1 MSDIAI
7 GALCLAAS
15 LVLIQSGMNIGVAL
29 MLLSFVGV
37 WSIKGLVIA
46 GKLLASSVATS
57 IASDAYAVIPL
68 FVLMGLFVSATNMG
82 RDTFDVAA
90 RLLRGLSGGLGIA
103 TVAANAVFAA
113 CTGTTIAS
121 ASVFT
126 KVAVP
131 EMVRHG
137 YTPNFSVGVVAGSSV
152 LGMLIPPSIL
162 MIIFGVIANVSIADL
177 FTSGIVPGILM
188 AAAFCGTIMLLGR
201 TYTDFVVV
209 DPKALHGRYAGVLDE
224 APIWMLGVKF
234 LPIVILVGTVLGGIY
249 GGFFTPTEAGGAG
262 ALAAFLIALARRE
275 LTPRIFWE
283 VALETGRVT
292 AAICFLLMAAAL
304 YSQMLTLSGLPFA
317 VGQWLESSG
326 LHLLPILIG
335 YLFVVVLLG
344 CFLDSVS
351 IMLIVLPFVIPVFE
365 GFGVN
370 LIWLGLISV
379 MAIEIGLLTPPLGIA
394 IFVVKANLDDQR
406 ITTWQVFSGT
416 APMTLTMVLVLT
428 LSVLFPWLALALV
441 GDAGWS
447 WW

>member
-1 MSDIAI
+1 MSEVMI
-7 GALCLAAS
+7 GVTCLVAS
-15 LVLIQSGMNIGVAL
+15 LFLIQSGMHIGVAL

-37 WSIKGLVIA
+37 WAMKGLTIA
-46 GKLLASSVATS
+46 GKLLSSSVATS
-57 IASDAYAVIPL
+57 IASDAFAVIPL

-90 RLLRGLSGGLGIA
+90 LFMRRIRGGLGMA

-131 EMVRHG
+131 EMIRHG
-137 YTPNFSVGVVAGSSV
+137 HTPGFSVGVVAGSSI

-177 FTSGIVPGILM
+177 FKSGILPGILM
-188 AAAFCGTIMLLGR
+188 SLAFCLTIFLLSYFRPG
-201 TYTDFVVV
+201 FVAV
-209 DPKALHGRYAGVLDE
+209 DPKGLSGSYKSPLDDASGLVIAG
-224 APIWMLGVKF
+224 KF
-234 LPIVILVGTVLGGIY
+234 LPIVVLVGTVLGGIY

-262 ALAAFLIALARRE
+262 ALAAFLIALLRGE
-275 LTPRIFWE
+275 LTLKIFWN

-304 YSQMLTLSGLPFA
+304 YAQMLTLSGLPYA
-317 VGQWLESSG
+317 VGQWLQNAD
-326 LHLLPILIG
+326 LHVMVILFG
-335 YLFVVVLLG
+335 YLAVVIFLG

-365 GFGVN
+365 AFGVN

-379 MAIEIGLLTPPLGIA
+379 IAIEIGLLTPPLGLA
-394 IFVVKANLDDQR
+394 VFVVKANLDDQR
-406 ITTWQVFSGT
+406 ITTWQIFMGT
-416 APMTLTMVLVLT
+416 MPMTLTMAVVLIIC
-428 LSVLFPWLALALV
+428 VLFPWLSLVLV
-441 GDAGWS
+441 GQRWS

>member
-1 MSDIAI
+1 MGDVAI
-7 GALCLAAS
+7 GAICLVAS
-15 LVLIQSGMNIGVAL
+15 LMLIQTGMNIGVAL

-37 WSIKGLVIA
+37 WWIKDLVIA

-90 RLLRGLSGGLGIA
+90 VLLRRLRGGLGIA
-103 TVAANAVFAA
+103 TVAANSVFAA

-131 EMVRHG
+131 EMMRHG

-177 FTSGIVPGILM
+177 FTSGILPGVLLAI
-188 AAAFCGTIMLLGR
+188 AFCCTILLLS
-201 TYTDFVVV
+201 TYCKKFVAD
-209 DPKALHGRYAGVLDE
+209 DPKALSGDDKGPLEDASAGEL
-224 APIWMLGVKF
+224 ALKF

-275 LTPRIFWE
+275 LTLKLFWE

-304 YSQMLTLSGLPFA
+304 YAQMLTLSGLPYA
-317 VGQWLESSG
+317 VGQWLQNAELG
-326 LHLLPILIG
+326 FLPVLLG
-335 YLFVVVLLG
+335 YLIVLVALG

-351 IMLIVLPFVIPVFE
+351 IMLIVLPFVIPVFDS
-365 GFGVN
+365 FGVN
-370 LIWLGLISV
+370 LVWLGLISV
-379 MAIEIGLLTPPLGIA
+379 IAIEIGLLTPPLGIA
-394 IFVVKANLDDQR
+394 VFVVKANLEDQR
-406 ITTWQVFSGT
+406 ISAWDIFKGT
-416 APMTLTMVLVLT
+416 MPMTLTIVFVLILC
-428 LSVLFPWLALALV
+428 VLFPKLALFLV
-441 GDAGWS
+441 GQRWS

>member
-1 MSDIAI
+1 MGDVAI
-7 GALCLAAS
+7 GAICLVAS
-15 LVLIQSGMNIGVAL
+15 LMLIQTGMNIGVAL

-37 WSIKGLVIA
+37 WWIKDLVIA

-90 RLLRGLSGGLGIA
+90 VLLRRLRGGLGIA
-103 TVAANAVFAA
+103 TVAANSVFAA

-131 EMVRHG
+131 EMMRHG

-177 FTSGIVPGILM
+177 FTSGILPGVLLAI
-188 AAAFCGTIMLLGR
+188 AFCCTILLLS
-201 TYTDFVVV
+201 TYCKKFVAD
-209 DPKALHGRYAGVLDE
+209 DPKALSGDDKGPLEDASAGEL
-224 APIWMLGVKF
+224 ALKF

-275 LTPRIFWE
+275 LTLKLFWE

-304 YSQMLTLSGLPFA
+304 YAQMLTLSGLPYA
-317 VGQWLESSG
+317 VGQWLQNAELG
-326 LHLLPILIG
+326 FLPVLLG
-335 YLFVVVLLG
+335 YLVVLVVLG

-351 IMLIVLPFVIPVFE
+351 IMLIVLPFVIPVFDS
-365 GFGVN
+365 FGVN
-370 LIWLGLISV
+370 LVWLGLISV
-379 MAIEIGLLTPPLGIA
+379 IAIEIGLLTPPLGIA
-394 IFVVKANLDDQR
+394 VFVVKANLEDQR
-406 ITTWQVFSGT
+406 ISAWDIFKGT
-416 APMTLTMVLVLT
+416 MPMTLTIVFVLILC
-428 LSVLFPWLALALV
+428 VLFPKLALFLV
-441 GDAGWS
+441 GQRWS

>member
-1 MSDIAI
+1 MSEITI
-7 GALCLAAS
+7 GAVCFVAS
-15 LVLIQSGMNIGVAL
+15 LVLIQSGMHIGVAL
-29 MLLSFVGV
+29 LLLSFVGV
-37 WSIKGLVIA
+37 WAIKGLTVA
-46 GKLLASSVATS
+46 GKLLSSSVATS
-57 IASDAYAVIPL
+57 IASDAYAVIPM

-90 RLLRGLSGGLGIA
+90 LVLRRIRGALGIA

-131 EMVRHG
+131 EMMRHG
-137 YTPNFSVGVVAGSSV
+137 HTPGFSVGVVAGSSV

-162 MIIFGVIANVSIADL
+162 MIIFGVIANVSIGDL
-177 FTSGIVPGILM
+177 FTAGILPGIVL
-188 AAAFCGTIMLLGR
+188 AAAFCVTILLMAYLR
-201 TYTDFVVV
+201 PASVAV
-209 DPKALHGRYAGVLDE
+209 DPKALTGEYHGQLAGASTMTLLRKI
-224 APIWMLGVKF
+224 A
-234 LPIVILVGTVLGGIY
+234 PIVILVGTVLGGIY

-275 LTPRIFWE
+275 LTLKKFWE

-304 YSQMLTLSGLPFA
+304 YAQMLTMSGLPYV
-317 VGQWLESSG
+317 VGQWLQQAELG
-326 LHLLPILIG
+326 FFAILIG
-335 YLFVVVLLG
+335 YLVVLG

-365 GFGVN
+365 ALGVN
-370 LIWLGLISV
+370 LIWLGLISIL
-379 MAIEIGLLTPPLGIA
+379 AIEIGLLTPPLGLA
-394 IFVVKANLDDQR
+394 VFVVKANLEDQR
-406 ITTWQVFSGT
+406 ITIWDIFMGT
-416 APMTLTMVLVLT
+416 MPMTLTMVFVL
-428 LSVLFPWLALALV
+428 LICVLFPSLALMLV
-441 GDAGWS
+441 GQRWS

>member
-1 MSDIAI
+1 MI
-7 GALCLAAS
+7 GATCLVAS
-15 LVLIQSGMNIGVAL
+15 LFLIQSGMHIGVAL
-29 MLLSFVGV
+29 MLLSFIGV
-37 WSIKGLVIA
+37 WAMKGLTIA
-46 GKLLASSVATS
+46 GKLLSSSVATS
-57 IASDAYAVIPL
+57 IASDAFAVIPL

-90 RLLRGLSGGLGIA
+90 LFTRRIRGGLGMA

-137 YTPNFSVGVVAGSSV
+137 HTPGFSVGVVAGSSI

-177 FTSGIVPGILM
+177 FKSGILPGILM
-188 AAAFCGTIMLLGR
+188 SLAFCGTIILM
-201 TYTDFVVV
+201 TYLRPSFVAA
-209 DPKALHGRYAGVLDE
+209 DPKALSGDYKGPLDDAPAWVIAG
-224 APIWMLGVKF
+224 KF
-234 LPIVILVGTVLGGIY
+234 LPIVLLVGTVLGGIY

-262 ALAAFLIALARRE
+262 ALAAFLIALFRRE
-275 LTPRIFWE
+275 LTFRIFWE

-304 YSQMLTLSGLPFA
+304 YAQMLTLSGLPYA
-317 VGQWLESSG
+317 VGQWLQHAD
-326 LHLLPILIG
+326 LHVMLILLG
-335 YLFVVVLLG
+335 YLLVLILLG

-365 GFGVN
+365 AFGIN

-379 MAIEIGLLTPPLGIA
+379 IAIEIGLLTPPLGLA
-394 IFVVKANLDDQR
+394 VFVVKANLEDQR
-406 ITTWQVFSGT
+406 ITAWQIFMGT
-416 APMTLTMVLVLT
+416 MPMTLTMVVVLVLC
-428 LSVLFPWLALALV
+428 VLFPWLSLVLV
-441 GDAGWS
+441 GQHWN

>member
-1 MSDIAI
+1 
-7 GALCLAAS
+7 
-15 LVLIQSGMNIGVAL
+15 
-29 MLLSFVGV
+29 
-37 WSIKGLVIA
+37 
-46 GKLLASSVATS
+46 
-57 IASDAYAVIPL
+57 
-68 FVLMGLFVSATNMG
+68 
-82 RDTFDVAA
+82 
-90 RLLRGLSGGLGIA
+90 
-103 TVAANAVFAA
+103 
-113 CTGTTIAS
+113 
-121 ASVFT
+121 
-126 KVAVP
+126 
-131 EMVRHG
+131 
-137 YTPNFSVGVVAGSSV
+137 
-152 LGMLIPPSIL
+152 MLIPPSIL
-162 MIIFGVIANVSIADL
+162 FIIFGVIANVSIADL
-177 FTSGIVPGILM
+177 FKSGILPGLLLTL
-188 AAAFCGTIMLLGR
+188 AFCAAILLLATFRRG
-201 TYTDFVVV
+201 FVTN
-209 DPKALHGRYAGVLDE
+209 DPGALSGAYSGPLDD
-224 APIWMLGVKF
+224 ASPWTLLVKL

-249 GGFFTPTEAGGAG
+249 GGFLTPTEAGGAG
-262 ALAAFLIALARRE
+262 ALAAVLIALARRE
-275 LTPRIFWE
+275 LTLRIFWN

-292 AAICFLLMAAAL
+292 AAIIFLLMAATL

>member
-1 MSDIAI
+1 MSDVAI

-15 LVLIQSGMNIGVAL
+15 LVLIQTGMNIGVAL

-37 WSIKGLVIA
+37 WAIKGLVVA

-90 RLLRGLSGGLGIA
+90 LLLRRLRGGLGIA

-131 EMVRHG
+131 EMIRHG
-137 YTPNFSVGVVAGSSV
+137 HTPGFSVGVVAGSSV

-177 FTSGIVPGILM
+177 FTSGIVPGILL
-188 AAAFCGTIMLLGR
+188 ALAFCITILLLGYFR
-201 TYTDFVVV
+201 QGFVAA
-209 DPKALHGRYAGVLDE
+209 DPKALSGTYKGPLED
-224 APIWMLGVKF
+224 APSWVVAVKF

-262 ALAAFLIALARRE
+262 ALAAFLIALIRRE
-275 LTPRIFWE
+275 LTLKVFWE

-304 YSQMLTLSGLPFA
+304 YAQMLTLSGLPYS
-317 VGQWLESSG
+317 VGEWLQSAELG
-326 LHLLPILIG
+326 MVAILFG
-335 YLFVVVLLG
+335 YLLVIMVLG

-351 IMLIVLPFVIPVFE
+351 IMLIVLPFVIPVFDS
-365 GFGVN
+365 FGVN
-370 LIWLGLISV
+370 LVWLGLISII
-379 MAIEIGLLTPPLGIA
+379 AIEIGLLTPPLGLA
-394 IFVVKANLDDQR
+394 VFVVKANLEDQR
-406 ITTWQVFSGT
+406 ITTWDIFMGT
-416 APMTLTMVLVLT
+416 MPMTLTMVAVLI
-428 LSVLFPWLALALV
+428 LCVLFPQLALFLV
-441 GDAGWS
+441 GQNWT